1 MGLEK
6 WLRAAVWV
14 LLTVNVLLAL
24 TALWLARG

>member
-6 WLRAAVWV
+6 WLWAAVWV

>member
-14 LLTVNVLLAL
+14 LLMVNVLLAL

>member
-1 MGLEK
+1 MLEK

>member
-24 TALWLARG
+24 TALWLAMG